1 MILHD
6 VFYLGTIGGRCKDG
20 RQTSGSVWF
29 GDGIAFADD
38 LGDALQ
44 RGQPRPVLQSCTWM
58 LIDPTP
64 RFPLAKKPNV
74 AFFGL

>member
-1 MILHD
+1 MMSFIWGQQGEGAKMGD
-6 VFYLGTIGGRCKDG
+6 
-20 RQTSGSVWF
+20 RQVVLFVLAVESRLPPP
-29 GDGIAFADD
+29 ADD

-44 RGQPRPVLQSCTWM
+44 RGQPHPVLQSCTWM

-74 AFFGL
+74 ALFGL